1 MNDMTPA
8 ARDEIAAT
16 FGRQREAWNR
26 AGIPDRQARLAS
38 LARVERILTEHR
50 AAMAAAI
57 SADFGNR
64 AIPETMLLEVL
75 PSLNAI
81 RHARRHLRS
90 WMRPERRHV
99 ALTFQPASAWVQYQ
113 PLGVIGIV
121 VPWNYPVM
129 LALSPLVD
137 ALAAGNRAMIKPSE
151 LTPRFSAL
159 LQTLIGEAFP
169 PDEVAVVTGGP
180 DVAEA
185 FCRLPFDHL
194 LFTGSTNVG
203 RKVMVAAAENLTP
216 VTLEL
221 GGKSP
226 VVVGA
231 DYPVARAARDI
242 AFGKFINAGQTC
254 IAPDYVLAPRAQVDA
269 LAEAI
274 ITEARRMFPTA
285 GSNVD
290 YTAMVTERHR
300 RRLADAI
307 AAAQAAGAR
316 VLSHDAEA
324 ATAAGKIGPTVVIDA
339 PRDNLLMREEIFGPV
354 LPIIPYDTLDQAIA
368 EINGRDRPLAL
379 YCLSRDAAT
388 TETVMSRTI
397 SGGVTLNGTLLH
409 VAQDDQP
416 FGGVGASGIGSYHGR
431 DGFRRLSH
439 ARAVH
444 KVGFINPLD
453 LLAPPYGKLYQLAT
467 KFLIARR

>member
-1 MNDMTPA
+1 MNDMTPGL
-8 ARDEIAAT
+8 RDDIRAT
-16 FGRQREAWNR
+16 FDRQRA
-26 AGIPDRQARLAS
+26 AFLAAAIPDRQARLAS
-38 LARVERILTEHR
+38 LAKVERLLTRHR
-50 AAMAAAI
+50 DDMAQAV

-64 AIPETMLLEVL
+64 AVPETMLLEVL

-81 RHARRHLRS
+81 RHVRRNLRR

-99 ALTFQPASAWVQYQ
+99 ALTFQPAKAWVQYQ

-121 VPWNYPVM
+121 APWNYPVQ
-129 LALSPLVD
+129 LAFSPLVD
-137 ALAAGNRAMIKPSE
+137 ALAAGNRVMIKPSE
-151 LTPRFSAL
+151 LTPRFSDL
-159 LQTLIGEAFP
+159 LARLIGETFDP
-169 PDEVAVVTGGP
+169 SEVAVVTGGP

-185 FCRLPFDHL
+185 FSRLPFDHL

-203 RKVMVAAAENLTP
+203 RKVMLAAAANLTP

-226 VVVGA
+226 VVVCA

-242 AFGKFINAGQTC
+242 AIGKFVNAGQTC
-254 IAPDYVLAPRAQVDA
+254 IAPDYVLAPRGQVDA

-274 ITEARRMFPTA
+274 IAEARRLFPTIGGNA
-285 GSNVD
+285 D
-290 YTAMVTERHR
+290 YTSMVTERHR
-300 RRLADAI
+300 LRLVDAVE
-307 AAAQAAGAR
+307 AARAAGAR
-316 VLSHDAEA
+316 ILTHDADGA
-324 ATAAGKIGPTVVIDA
+324 AAAGKIAPTVVIGA
-339 PRDNLLMREEIFGPV
+339 PDDSLLLREEIFGPV
-354 LPIIPYDTLDQAIA
+354 LPILPYDTLDQAIA

-379 YCLSRDAAT
+379 YCLSRDQAAT
-388 TETVMSRTI
+388 DTVLSRTI

-409 VAQDDQP
+409 VGQDDLP

-444 KVGFINPLD
+444 KVGFLNPLD
-453 LLAPPYGKLYQLAT
+453 LLSPPYGRLYQTVT
-467 KFLIARR
+467 KFLIGR